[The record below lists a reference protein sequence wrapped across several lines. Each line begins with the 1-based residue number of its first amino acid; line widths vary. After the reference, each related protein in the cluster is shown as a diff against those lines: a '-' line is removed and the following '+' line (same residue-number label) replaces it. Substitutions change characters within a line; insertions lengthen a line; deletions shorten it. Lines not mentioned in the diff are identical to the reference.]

1 MAKNNLNANFEN
13 LKAEMMK
20 KKEVAKDIKSDKK
33 TSKSENNNANLSVD
47 KVINNNK
54 NKNVNILG
62 NNNVTNKTNIFEN
75 NNTDY
80 NNDNTVNHIENI
92 EVNNITN
99 KSQNTDNSSDTGTN
113 ISQNKIVIKK
123 AQKVQPP
130 KRITYYL
137 NQDTIKKIEKYSKLT
152 GMGKSEFVQTLL
164 DISLNN
170 LEIE

>member
-1 MAKNNLNANFEN
+1 MGKNNINTNFEN
-13 LKAEMMK
+13 LKAEMMR
-20 KKEVAKDIKSDKK
+20 KKEVAKDTK
-33 TSKSENNNANLSVD
+33 VD
-47 KVINNNK
+47 KETNTVEDVNNYEYK
-54 NKNVNILG
+54 NNNVNITVD
-62 NNNVTNKTNIFEN
+62 NDS
-75 NNTDY
+75 NT
-80 NNDNTVNHIENI
+80 
-92 EVNNITN
+92 
-99 KSQNTDNSSDTGTN
+99 S

-123 AQKVQPP
+123 AQKPQPP

>member
-1 MAKNNLNANFEN
+1 MAKNNINTNFEN
-13 LKAEMMK
+13 LKAEMMR
-20 KKEVAKDIKSDKK
+20 KKEVAKDTK
-33 TSKSENNNANLSVD
+33 VD
-47 KVINNNK
+47 KEISSIENVNNYETKNINTNN
-54 NKNVNILG
+54 NVNI
-62 NNNVTNKTNIFEN
+62 NIN
-75 NNTDY
+75 DDSNT
-80 NNDNTVNHIENI
+80 I
-92 EVNNITN
+92 
-99 KSQNTDNSSDTGTN
+99 

-123 AQKVQPP
+123 AQKPQPP

>member
-1 MAKNNLNANFEN
+1 MAKNNVNTNFEN
-13 LKAEMMK
+13 LKAEMMR
-20 KKEVAKDIKSDKK
+20 KKEVAKDVKVDEKIII
-33 TSKSENNNANLSVD
+33 SENVNNYEKENIN
-47 KVINNNK
+47 VINN
-54 NKNVNILG
+54 VNI
-62 NNNVTNKTNIFEN
+62 NEN
-75 NNTDY
+75 SDSNT
-80 NNDNTVNHIENI
+80 
-92 EVNNITN
+92 
-99 KSQNTDNSSDTGTN
+99 S

-123 AQKVQPP
+123 TQKPQPP

>member
-1 MAKNNLNANFEN
+1 MAKNNINANFEN
-13 LKAEMMK
+13 LKAEMMR
-20 KKEVAKDIKSDKK
+20 KKEVAKDNKVDDKMDI
-33 TSKSENNNANLSVD
+33 SENVNNYEIENNN
-47 KVINNNK
+47 
-54 NKNVNILG
+54 VNIT
-62 NNNVTNKTNIFEN
+62 V
-75 NNTDY
+75 
-80 NNDNTVNHIENI
+80 NND
-92 EVNNITN
+92 
-99 KSQNTDNSSDTGTN
+99 SSTS

-123 AQKVQPP
+123 AQKPQPP